1 MSTAMTNDPSLVDL
15 FSEGRTM
22 RKLMNCTSIKTS
34 KIKTALIL
42 DLWNGYVSR
51 LQGNGIMHGWVRPE
65 SWAQQTPVQRAGS
78 RQKASVPKWTVSPR
92 GSAWQNS
99 GDCSFLLWSSVRSGL
114 TPLWSSFSFSNVSH
128 PQSPHRF
135 QLEQEG
141 AQASPKK
148 SWAFRQFPKW
158 CLALVSGNKMSSEPS
173 FSFPPL
179 PSLSSVIPY
188 LCISLCLFF
197 LCLPWFLSLYFIA
210 GCNMRPLKLPQHW
223 LTTAGVRSV
232 VSEETWTTL
241 NWMNSVIYV
250 SILE

>member
-1 MSTAMTNDPSLVDL
+1 MSTAMMNDPSLVDL
-15 FSEGRTM
+15 FIEGRTM
-22 RKLMNCTSIKTS
+22 RKLMNRASVKTS
-34 KIKTALIL
+34 KIKSALIL
-42 DLWNGYVSR
+42 ALWNGYVSC

-99 GDCSFLLWSSVRSGL
+99 GDCSFLLCASVRSGL
-114 TPLWSSFSFSNVSH
+114 TPPWSSFSFSNVSH

-158 CLALVSGNKMSSEPS
+158 CLALVSQGQNVIRTLLLFSPS
-173 FSFPPL
+173 
-179 PSLSSVIPY
+179 SLSLLCHSLPMYLFLPVLPLSPLIP
-188 LCISLCLFF
+188 
-197 LCLPWFLSLYFIA
+197 
-210 GCNMRPLKLPQHW
+210 
-223 LTTAGVRSV
+223 
-232 VSEETWTTL
+232 
-241 NWMNSVIYV
+241 V
-250 SILE
+250 SIFPCRM